1 MLKIRFMEER
11 DRSEVFS
18 MMREFHSSDAV
29 IYTAS
34 DEILHRDI
42 SDCIGDMPFI
52 EGFVFEDAGE
62 ILGYSMV
69 AKSYTT
75 EFGGLCVWI
84 EDLYIKEEFRGKGIG
99 GEFFDF
105 IEKRYEDKAVRY
117 KLEVEEENVR
127 AVSMYKKTGY
137 DELGYRIMSKEMM

>member
-52 EGFVFEDAGE
+52 EGFVFEDADSNGLRWALNE
-62 ILGYSMV
+62 AFELWSKQRSWFSVRTV
-69 AKSYTT
+69 AMEQDFSWRLAAHRY
-75 EFGGLCVWI
+75 
-84 EDLYIKEEFRGKGIG
+84 EDLYRKIL
-99 GEFFDF
+99 
-105 IEKRYEDKAVRY
+105 A
-117 KLEVEEENVR
+117 N
-127 AVSMYKKTGY
+127 
-137 DELGYRIMSKEMM
+137 

>member
-1 MLKIRFMEER
+1 
-11 DRSEVFS
+11 
-18 MMREFHSSDAV
+18 
-29 IYTAS
+29 
-34 DEILHRDI
+34 
-42 SDCIGDMPFI
+42 MPFI

-117 KLEVEEENVR
+117 KLEVEDENVR